1 MPHRDTRVRRRG
13 LERDVLIVTCAISAG
28 IHGALV
34 PEHLAEGAGP
44 GGGFIASTALLV
56 VLAVALSFGAGE
68 RAVLAAGAVLAGLIA
83 AYGLAVSTGVPV
95 LHPEAEPVD
104 GLALFTKAV
113 EALGLAAAITLL
125 GRPAHLL
132 HPQERT
138 NT

>member
-1 MPHRDTRVRRRG
+1 MSHRDTRVRRPG
-13 LERDVLIVTCAISAG
+13 LEHDVLIVTCAISAG

-83 AYGLAVSTGVPV
+83 AYGLAVSTAVPV
-95 LHPEAEPVD
+95 LHPEVEPVD

-125 GRPAHLL
+125 GRSVHLL